1 MFRFIH
7 TADLHLDSP
16 LRGLSSRQGTPVEEL
31 RGASRKALDRLI
43 DLAVS
48 ERVDLVVIAG
58 DIYDQDWKD
67 YNTGLFFRSRM
78 AKLQAAGIPVY
89 MISGNHDA
97 ASIISRKLTLPANV
111 QSFSSRSAETFVL
124 DSLPVAI
131 HGMSFPNRAVEENLI
146 PRYPAPIAGKFNIG
160 LLHTSLAGAPGHDT
174 YAPCSVEDLVAKGY
188 DYWAL
193 GHVHQPAVVR
203 KAPWVVFPGNIQGRH
218 VKESGAR
225 GCFLVTVNDELEVAD
240 CTWTALDVARW
251 KVLTVDLAGEDSF
264 DKFGERVRRALGDAL
279 QDADD
284 RLLAVRIILTGA
296 TPLHGMLAS
305 RTDRYEA
312 EIEGYAQ
319 DFGEGRIWIEQ
330 IRLQTR
336 PIVSL
341 EELALHDALTRVV
354 VESIAEAKADPGKL
368 PDELEAAL
376 ALLPQEM
383 AQSMRESWTGTGW
396 EKLAE
401 DSCSMIL
408 ERLTEKAGK
417 S

>member
-1 MFRFIH
+1 MFRFVH

-43 DLAVS
+43 DLAIS
-48 ERVDLVVIAG
+48 ERVDFVVIAG

-97 ASIISRKLTLPANV
+97 ASIISRKLTLPCNV

-146 PRYPAPIAGKFNIG
+146 PRYPAPVAGKFNIG

-203 KAPWVVFPGNIQGRH
+203 I
-218 VKESGAR
+218 SGEYPRTACKGI
-225 GCFLVTVNDELEVAD
+225 GCPRMFS
-240 CTWTALDVARW
+240 
-251 KVLTVDLAGEDSF
+251 GY
-264 DKFGERVRRALGDAL
+264 GERRNGGSRLHLDRA
-279 QDADD
+279 
-284 RLLAVRIILTGA
+284 
-296 TPLHGMLAS
+296 
-305 RTDRYEA
+305 
-312 EIEGYAQ
+312 
-319 DFGEGRIWIEQ
+319 
-330 IRLQTR
+330 
-336 PIVSL
+336 
-341 EELALHDALTRVV
+341 
-354 VESIAEAKADPGKL
+354 
-368 PDELEAAL
+368 
-376 ALLPQEM
+376 
-383 AQSMRESWTGTGW
+383 
-396 EKLAE
+396 
-401 DSCSMIL
+401 
-408 ERLTEKAGK
+408 
-417 S
+417 